1 MCHPPTVWV
10 RPARNQ
16 FYRHFCPV
24 LRNGAVVECLM
35 DLKCPTEAN
44 MPALVSA
51 GISDLIEFRAIRRG
65 SAALREQ
72 AVDET
77 LDVRGVDVAVAIG
90 VGGAGRR
97 AVEENVDEE
106 LDV

>member
-1 MCHPPTVWV
+1 MKPPSVSFIFWCDNTQPGW
-10 RPARNQ
+10 AAA
-16 FYRHFCPV
+16 
-24 LRNGAVVECLM
+24 GWGVVSSR
-35 DLKCPTEAN
+35 A
-44 MPALVSA
+44 AVSA
-51 GISDLIEFRAIRRG
+51 LDIEFRAIRRG